1 MLQFWLDFI
10 SNLLRK
16 DDSSQ
21 VAAGRLKGAVVLD
34 RLSVTPAMMESIRN
48 DVVKTI
54 SRYLVIDE
62 SAMTL
67 AVQAQGRTVALAA
80 SIPVLRPRPDAPTSM
95 TMHPTI
101 SIGTMSEPEHDVEHE
116 SLSSGAE
123 CATAVLDHS
132 PDQGGG
138 AEGSPSVRIIVQD
151 RSRAR
156 TMRRRRQQQM
166 TRRTTPGERPSGL
179 G

>member
-21 VAAGRLKGAVVLD
+21 VAAGRLKGAVSLD

-48 DVVKTI
+48 DVIKTI

-80 SIPVLRPRPDAPTSM
+80 SIPVLRPRADAPTGM
-95 TMHPTI
+95 TLHPTI
-101 SIGTMSEPEHDVEHE
+101 RIGGSDDEEPAPAPAPVAHAAVAVMEPPAP
-116 SLSSGAE
+116 SGEVGDADGP
-123 CATAVLDHS
+123 A
-132 PDQGGG
+132 
-138 AEGSPSVRIIVQD
+138 VRIIVQD
-151 RSRAR
+151 RTRAR
-156 TMRRRRQQQM
+156 ALRRRRQVL
-166 TRRTTPGERPSGL
+166 RRTGPGERPTGNA
-179 G
+179 